1 MKRCK
6 LIIFKEKRIFM
17 KTFIEPQ
24 FGVMYFMSFKDKG
37 ILMKTLVGSQFEV
50 M

>member
-1 MKRCK
+1 
-6 LIIFKEKRIFM
+6 M